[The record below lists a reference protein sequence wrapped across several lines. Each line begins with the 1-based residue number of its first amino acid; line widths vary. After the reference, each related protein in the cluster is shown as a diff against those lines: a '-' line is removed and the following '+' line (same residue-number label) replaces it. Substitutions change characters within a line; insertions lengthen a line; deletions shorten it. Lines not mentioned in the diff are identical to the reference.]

1 MAIYYFVV
9 GLPII
14 VYLFLKQRHLRFKKC
29 NNEEF
34 VIVFFFLMYLAILC
48 LRDLSVGIDV
58 KTYISRFFEPYRGYS
73 FAKIRSISSE
83 WGFGYLTKIISS
95 VSSNPHVYLSII
107 AILTV
112 LPIMIL
118 YKEEATE
125 GVLCISIFMIT
136 LLFDIN
142 FSGLRQGLAIAM
154 GVPAFYFSKEKKI
167 LPYLLIVLLSFSFH
181 QSGLVLLL
189 LYPIYHAHITKKWL
203 WVVAPLMIL
212 IFVYN
217 AQVFGFIFEKMGG
230 YYFEKY
236 GVEAAGYKQTAQ
248 YGQLILFFIF
258 STYSY
263 FMLDE
268 KLGDESE
275 EDIGLRNLLLLA
287 TALQCFAPLHVIASR
302 MNFYY
307 ILFIPVTVSR
317 VSTHSKPRYKKM
329 AKVASV
335 GMTVFFI
342 LYFFARK
349 GDSLQIFNYEFCF

>member
-1 MAIYYFVV
+1 MAIYYFLV

-14 VYLFLKQRHLRFKKC
+14 AYLFLKQRGLRFKKY

-58 KTYISRFFEPYRGYS
+58 KTYISRFFEPYSEYS

-83 WGFGYLTKIISS
+83 WGFGYLTKIIAS
-95 VSSNPHVYLSII
+95 VSSNPHVYLSVI
-107 AILTV
+107 ASLTV
-112 LPIMIL
+112 LPIMKF
-118 YKEEATE
+118 YKNEATD
-125 GVLCISIFMIT
+125 GLLCISIFLIT
-136 LLFDIN
+136 LLFDII
-142 FSGLRQGLAIAM
+142 FSGLRQGLALAM
-154 GVPAFYFSKEKKI
+154 AVPAFYFSKEKKVVS
-167 LPYLLIVLLSFSFH
+167 YLLIVLLAFSFH
-181 QSGLVLLL
+181 QSGLMLLL

-212 IFVYN
+212 IFVFN
-217 AQVFGFIFEKMGG
+217 AQVFGFVFKTMGG

-236 GVEAAGYKQTAQ
+236 SLESAGYRQTAQ

-258 STYSY
+258 SAYSY

-268 KLGDESE
+268 KQGDESK

-307 ILFIPVTVSR
+307 MLFIPVTISR
-317 VSTHSKPRYKKM
+317 VGTHCKPRYKKV
-329 AKVASV
+329 AKAASV
-335 GMTVFFI
+335 VMTIFFI
-342 LYFFARK
+342 LYFFVRK